1 MGKNENEVKN
11 NLFDFGKLNTQYAN
25 VFIGNSYLNSLV
37 SKDNNIDVGVSNVN
51 FEPGCRNNWHI
62 HHNGFQILLVTAGEG
77 WYQEEG
83 KPAQLLKPGDVVAIH
98 EGVKHWHGAT
108 KDSWFSHI
116 AITKGESEWCEPVS
130 DEEYDQLGK

>member
-1 MGKNENEVKN
+1 MEKNENEVKN
-11 NLFDFGKLNTQYAN
+11 NLFGFGKLNTQYAN

-37 SKDNNIDVGVSNVN
+37 SKDDNIDVGVSSVN

-83 KPAQLLKPGDVVAIH
+83 KPAQLLKLGDVVAIH

-116 AITKGESEWCEPVS
+116 AITKGESEWREPVS
-130 DEEYDQLGK
+130 DEEYDQLSK

>member
-1 MGKNENEVKN
+1 MEKNENEVKN
-11 NLFDFGKLNTQYAN
+11 NLFGLGKLNTQYAD
-25 VFIGNSYLNSLV
+25 VFIGNSYLNPLV
-37 SKDNNIDVGVSNVN
+37 SKDDNIDVGVSSVN

-83 KPAQLLKPGDVVAIH
+83 KPAQLFKPGDVVAIH

-130 DEEYDQLGK
+130 DEQYNHLSK

>member
-11 NLFDFGKLNTQYAN
+11 NLFGFGKLNTQYAD

-37 SKDNNIDVGVSNVN
+37 SKDDNIDVGVSNVN

-83 KPAQLLKPGDVVAIH
+83 ETAQLLKLGDVVAIH

-116 AITKGESEWCEPVS
+116 AITKGESEWCESVS